1 MDDETPA
8 KVHSELPEWAKKR
21 LVLIWLCPANCALDK
36 TFPSLNERLGLTPG
50 PSYEPPEEVTASQE
64 EDLVPSDAWTQLD
77 SMDAAPALPDDAQRL
92 ERLLERITE
101 VLLPPETC
109 ELTTPEASSG

>member
-1 MDDETPA
+1 M
-8 KVHSELPEWAKKR
+8 SNQ
-21 LVLIWLCPANCALDK
+21 LC
-36 TFPSLNERLGLTPG
+36 LGHNLSHLTPG
-50 PSYEPPEEVTASQE
+50 PSYEPPEEVTGSQDA
-64 EDLVPSDAWTQLD
+64 DLLPSDAWTQLD
-77 SMDAAPALPDDAQRL
+77 TMDAAPALPDDAQRL